1 MEIVAYTLPGCSHCK
16 TLKELFKRAK
26 TDYTEVVVKRDMS
39 LDEFESLF
47 PGVNM
52 FPFVVVDGKQIGG
65 LVDAVKLFVKEG
77 LVTSSKNKNDSSN

>member
-26 TDYTEVVVKRDMS
+26 TDYTEVVVKRDIP

-52 FPFVVVDGKQIGG
+52 FP
-65 LVDAVKLFVKEG
+65 LL
-77 LVTSSKNKNDSSN
+77 L